1 MKKTIV
7 LILAIVL
14 LLTAAVAGTV
24 AWLQDSTNTITNTFT
39 VGKVDINLTE
49 TENLDE
55 NGNFEVQLIPG
66 TTYKKNP
73 IVTVSADS
81 EECYLYVKIE
91 EINNPSAYLTYTHN
105 KDGWTS
111 LDGVANVFYRV
122 VGKDD
127 SVKSWDLLKDNQ
139 VVVNSDVDNA
149 DLAGMYNSDG
159 TVNASKLP
167 QLKYTAYAIQK
178 ANTGADAKA
187 AWTTANFS

>member
-39 VGKVDINLTE
+39 VGKVDITLTE

-73 IVTVSADS
+73 VVTVSADS

-127 SVKSWDLLKDNQ
+127 GVMSWGLLKDNQ

-149 DLAGMYNSDG
+149 DLAGIYNSDG
-159 TVNASKLP
+159 TVNTEKLP

-178 ANTGADAKA
+178 ANTGSAKE